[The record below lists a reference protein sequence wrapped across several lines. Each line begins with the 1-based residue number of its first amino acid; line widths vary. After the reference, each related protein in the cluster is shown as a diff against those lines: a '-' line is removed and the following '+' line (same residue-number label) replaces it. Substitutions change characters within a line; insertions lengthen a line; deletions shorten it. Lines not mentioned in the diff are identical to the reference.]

1 MINKRLIKAVPDA
14 TSHIAKNVF
23 LQILGLIA
31 NIVLMMTISLF
42 LSELISQ
49 TIISEDFLS
58 YVVIIVFYIAVKVGT
73 IYFASI
79 QSYLASKSVKNIL
92 RGKIYDK
99 VIKLGSKYNKKLS
112 SAELLQM
119 SVEGVEQLE
128 TYFGSFLPQFF
139 YSMISPIILFSVV
152 SFISLKVAVILFL
165 CVPLIPISIVLV
177 QKFAKKLLAKYW
189 GEYLGLGDNFL
200 ENLQGLN
207 TLKVYSSDEYKHKQM
222 NKQAE
227 RFRVVT
233 MKVLS
238 MQLNSI
244 IIMDIVAYGG
254 AALGIIFA
262 LLEFNSGNI
271 SVFGMFV
278 IMLLSADFFL
288 PLRMLGSFFHIAMNG
303 IAASKKIFTLLDIK
317 EEVAKTKEVGEIDIK
332 IGSLNFAYDSK
343 QILHD
348 INMDIPPKS
357 FVSIVGKSGCG
368 KSTIAGIL
376 TQINENYGGSIT
388 IGGVELSEL
397 SRDSLSKNITLVS
410 ANSYI
415 FKGTVRENLLMAKK
429 NATDNELWEVLS
441 KVNLAK
447 FLHSENGLDTT
458 LLEKGSNF
466 SGGQCQRLAL
476 ARAILHDSEIYI
488 FDEAT
493 SNIDADSENEIMN
506 VIKELTSTKTV
517 ILISH
522 RLLNV
527 VSSDMIY
534 MLQGGNLAE
543 SGTHAELLL
552 KKSHYY
558 KLWETQQNLEN
569 MEVQSL

>member
-14 TSHIAKNVF
+14 SSHIAKNVV
-23 LQILGLIA
+23 LQILGLIS
-31 NIVLMMTISLF
+31 NIILMVTISIF
-42 LSELISQ
+42 ISGLVDK
-49 TIISEDFLS
+49 TINFANFAL
-58 YVVIIVFYIAVKVGT
+58 YAIIIAVCIVVKVGS

-99 VIKLGSKYNKKLS
+99 VIRLGSRYTKKLS

-128 TYFGSFLPQFF
+128 TYFGNFLPQFF
-139 YSMISPIILFSVV
+139 YSMMSPLILFAVV
-152 SFISLKVAVILFL
+152 SFISIKVAVILFV
-165 CVPLIPISIVLV
+165 CVPLIPISIVVV
-177 QKFAKKLLAKYW
+177 QRFAKKLLAKYW

-207 TLKVYSSDEYKHKQM
+207 TLKIYSSDEYKHKQM

-244 IIMDIVAYGG
+244 IVMDIVAYGG

-262 LLEFNSGNI
+262 LLEFSGGSI
-271 SVFGMFV
+271 SLFGMLA
-278 IMLLSADFFL
+278 IMMLSADFFL
-288 PLRMLGSFFHIAMNG
+288 PLRILGSFFHIAMNG
-303 IAASKKIFTLLDIK
+303 IAASKKIFTLLDI
-317 EEVAKTKEVGEIDIK
+317 EEKATKTKEISEGCIEIRNL
-332 IGSLNFAYDSK
+332 SFAYDEK
-343 QILHD
+343 QILHNINID
-348 INMDIPPKS
+348 IKENS

-368 KSTIAGIL
+368 KSTVAGIL
-376 TQINENYGGSIT
+376 TQSNENYSGNIRVGGE
-388 IGGVELSEL
+388 ELSEV
-397 SRDSLSKNITLVS
+397 SRNSLLEKITLVS

-415 FKGTVRENLLMAKK
+415 FKGTVRENLVMVKRD
-429 NATDNELWEVLS
+429 ATDEEMWAVLT
-441 KVNLAK
+441 KVNLTE
-447 FLHSENGLDTT
+447 FLQGEKGLDTA

-476 ARAILHDSEIYI
+476 ARALLHDSDIYI

-493 SNIDADSENEIMN
+493 SNIDADSENEIMD
-506 VIKELTSTKTV
+506 VIKELAKIKTI

-534 MLQGGNLAE
+534 LLKDGILAE
-543 SGTHAELLL
+543 SGRHEELVLN
-552 KKSHYY
+552 KKYY
-558 KLWETQQNLEN
+558 SELWNTQQSLEK
-569 MEVQSL
+569 MEVPIV